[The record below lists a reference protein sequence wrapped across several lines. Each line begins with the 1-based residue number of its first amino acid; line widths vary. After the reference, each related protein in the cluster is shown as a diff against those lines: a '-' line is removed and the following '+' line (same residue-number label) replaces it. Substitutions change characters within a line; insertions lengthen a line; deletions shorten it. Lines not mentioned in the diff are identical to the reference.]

1 MQMAD
6 YNHTEQCTLSVR
18 LSTDG
23 FAFALSRPLA
33 QEGGMEVENWEVD
46 ATLPMAVNLRQ
57 AFERMEWLGRPFRRV
72 NVLVATKRFTLM
84 PLEYFDE
91 EQVEDY
97 FYLNHAK
104 EGNEQVEY
112 NILRNSNAVV
122 LFGVDRS
129 VAGAVQEWQPGAKL
143 YAQVSPLADAFSVK
157 SRLDEA
163 RKAYVHVRREYIDVL
178 AYEGGRLLLANAY
191 QCRQTPDALYY
202 VLCLWQTLGFDQEH
216 DQLYLLGD
224 LEARP
229 GLAGGLREFVRW
241 VSVMEPAG
249 MLDLQSV
256 LLCG

>member
-1 MQMAD
+1 
-6 YNHTEQCTLSVR
+6 
-18 LSTDG
+18 
-23 FAFALSRPLA
+23 
-33 QEGGMEVENWEVD
+33 MEVENWEVD

-72 NVLVATKRFTLM
+72 NVLVAPKRVTRM

-91 EQVEDY
+91 
-97 FYLNHAK
+97 
-104 EGNEQVEY
+104 EQVEY